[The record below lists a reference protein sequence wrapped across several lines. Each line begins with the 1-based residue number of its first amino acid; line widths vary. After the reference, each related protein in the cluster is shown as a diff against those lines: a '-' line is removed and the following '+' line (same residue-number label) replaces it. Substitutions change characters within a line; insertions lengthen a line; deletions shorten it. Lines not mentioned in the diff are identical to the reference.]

1 MAFNDIGEVGIKIK
15 MNEESGEFTEVSRGV
30 CFMEAD
36 FSDRSEIRK
45 FVDGDRAVPLS
56 DRAAVT
62 LEFIRERGDS
72 VQDFLLE
79 AARCGRR
86 IEVICGGAG
95 DERRISALVLVEKIS
110 KGDIWGIKYRLKL
123 CS

>member
-1 MAFNDIGEVGIKIK
+1 MAFNDIGKFGIKIK
-15 MNEESGEFTEVSRGV
+15 MNEESEVFTEVSRGV

-45 FVDGDRAVPLS
+45 FIDGDRAVPMS
-56 DRAAVT
+56 DRVVIT
-62 LEFIRERGDS
+62 LEFIRDMDDPCQE
-72 VQDFLLE
+72 FLLD
-79 AARCGRR
+79 AANCGRR
-86 IEVICGGAG
+86 VEVICGGAG
-95 DERRISALVLVEKIS
+95 DERRFNALALVEKIS